1 MLVEAKSHTHNL
13 THKPGGARQF
23 CLTFA
28 NGMDRPCPC
37 PWGLSRHKEHIAI
50 SQEDVVVI
58 MTIGIDTGKDIRQG
72 AIK

>member
-13 THKPGGARQF
+13 THKPGGAQAIPSDVRE
-23 CLTFA
+23 LDGPA
-28 NGMDRPCPC
+28 VPL